1 MATEQKPKE
10 PKAIPALAEWYAS
23 QHADEQDS
31 IADQVAAG
39 LGILWAILQF
49 NDLDKTTASWL
60 HATTLEIEKGYEA
73 SSQAAFEYVQAAK
86 WSVHPE
92 APPLEKLNV
101 SLPVADT
108 QLKMRVTGPI
118 EVKRKMP
125 APEPD
130 AMAAGEK
137 ASTGA
142 GVTAAVDG
150 AREQVLAQVQAEYRR
165 AVKDE
170 AKALAQNPVRDR
182 QWATLQKWEA
192 ELAELRAKGAPETSG
207 RVRRLNELIAPV
219 KESLGD
225 YTPSGTAAAEV
236 PKSSKRAKQ
245 EKRPESPQGGKAAI
259 GYARVTDNDP
269 CYFCAVLASQGA
281 VYYSEDSFDRSNS
294 LIREVKWTSNSDKGT
309 RRAFLGDGPAKVH
322 DNCRCT
328 LRPVYREA
336 DKYDKRAKY
345 FLDQWDKI
353 TDGLSG
359 KEAMNR
365 FRAEYVPPPPYSA
378 DVLDLKERKRIVA
391 DVRHNR
397 EALMSRGFAASSP
410 QVKFLDRSIRK
421 LEAI

>member
-1 MATEQKPKE
+1 MAPEHKPKE
-10 PKAIPALAEWYAS
+10 PKAIPALAEWYAA
-23 QHADEQDS
+23 QHADQQDG

-49 NDLDKTTASWL
+49 NDLDKTTPSWL
-60 HATTLEIEKGYEA
+60 HATTLEIEKGYQA

-86 WSVHPE
+86 WSVDPQS
-92 APPLEKLNV
+92 PPLEKVNV
-101 SLPVADT
+101 PLPVADT

-125 APEPD
+125 APERD
-130 AMAAGEK
+130 AMAAGQMS
-137 ASTGA
+137 STGA

-165 AVKDE
+165 VVKQQE
-170 AKALAQNPVRDR
+170 KALASNPVRDR
-182 QWATLQKWEA
+182 QWASLQKWEA
-192 ELAELRAKGAPETSG
+192 ELAALQAKGTAENSG
-207 RVRRLNELIAPV
+207 RVRRLNELIAQV
-219 KESLGD
+219 REALGN
-225 YTPSGTAAAEV
+225 YTPSAISVSEGANA
-236 PKSSKRAKQ
+236 SKGAKRGSRAQ
-245 EKRPESPQGGKAAI
+245 PSRGGKAAI

-281 VYYSEDSFDRSNS
+281 VYYSEDSFDHSNS
-294 LIREVKWTSNSDKGT
+294 LIREVTWTSNSDKGT

-322 DNCRCT
+322 DHCRCT

-345 FLDQWDKI
+345 FLEQWDTL

-359 KEAMNR
+359 KDAMNE
-365 FRAEYVPPPPYSA
+365 FRQKYVPPPPYSA
-378 DVLDLKERKRIVA
+378 DVLDVKERTRIIA

-410 QVKFLDRSIRK
+410 QVKFLDSSIRK